1 MKKLMILVFVL
12 LMAGWVHVVFAQFTA
27 DEHLAERLEVAQY
40 TASDELIYPSD
51 TDRWVVVGASIG
63 GDYSETEF
71 DPSNPGPISVVQL
84 ELNAYTYL
92 LENGRYADGTM
103 FLLSFYQTQEKPE
116 PGLNGFV
123 QVDLMAL
130 EMHVI
135 DRVKYQDNRGFY
147 FFDTDERGPSA
158 MLPAGNECVQC
169 HAEHGVFDS
178 TFTQFYP
185 TIRHIVSQGPE

>member
-40 TASDELIYPSD
+40 TASDELIYPSN

-123 QVDLMAL
+123 QGDLMAL

-147 FFDTDERGPSA
+147 FFDADERGASA